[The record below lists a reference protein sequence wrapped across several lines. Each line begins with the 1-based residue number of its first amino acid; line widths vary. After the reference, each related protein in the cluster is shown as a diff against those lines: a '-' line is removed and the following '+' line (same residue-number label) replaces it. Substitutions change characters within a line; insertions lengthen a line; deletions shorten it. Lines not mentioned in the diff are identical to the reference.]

1 MSSVGIE
8 SILTS
13 KNMEVSYF
21 NPVCE
26 ESSSLTAK
34 EEKAL
39 PGICSPSE
47 EEKINGEVEKAGELL
62 KEELVEDTKLGRNSS
77 KVTNGVSQDSTNA
90 DVKYLRKGNH
100 NFAVTLGEAKIILG
114 TKIRGRT
121 RSQDR
126 SRSLKRKSAIMSK
139 DVQRQQLGNAA
150 LKRKKR

>member
-62 KEELVEDTKLGRNSS
+62 VLILILYLLCFTCTFRL
-77 KVTNGVSQDSTNA
+77 SQ
-90 DVKYLRKGNH
+90 
-100 NFAVTLGEAKIILG
+100 
-114 TKIRGRT
+114 
-121 RSQDR
+121 
-126 SRSLKRKSAIMSK
+126 
-139 DVQRQQLGNAA
+139 A
-150 LKRKKR
+150 LS